1 MDALRVINA
10 SKAFS
15 KGILKCTMIVVI
27 PIEPTLVV
35 TTRSPVVTELLTN
48 AAFSFHSDHTPRA
61 MPPSF
66 LVSNRDWWILRWIKL
81 HIRVTWEFNS
91 VAFENICGGDEI
103 CCEEPRFV
111 VDRPFGSTHVAW
123 FLLFFIISFTISF

>member
-15 KGILKCTMIVVI
+15 KDSLKWTMIAVI

-35 TTRSPVVTELLTN
+35 ITRFTVVTALLTN
-48 AAFSFHSDHTPRA
+48 AASASHSNTTSATP
-61 MPPSF
+61 PPF

-103 CCEEPRFV
+103 CCEEPWFV
-111 VDRPFGSTHVAW
+111 VDRPFGATHVDV
-123 FLLFFIISFTISF
+123 LLFFIISFTISF

>member
-15 KGILKCTMIVVI
+15 KDSLKWTMIVVI
-27 PIEPTLVV
+27 PFEPTLVV
-35 TTRSPVVTELLTN
+35 ITSSSAVTDLLTN
-48 AAFSFHSDHTPRA
+48 PASCPAGDHAPHTTP
-61 MPPSF
+61 PPF

-103 CCEEPRFV
+103 CCEEPWFV
-111 VDRPFGSTHVAW
+111 VDRPLSSTEVVR
-123 FLLFFIISFTISF
+123 LLFFIISFTISF

>member
-1 MDALRVINA
+1 M
-10 SKAFS
+10 S
-15 KGILKCTMIVVI
+15 GVI

-35 TTRSPVVTELLTN
+35 TTRFPVVTALLTN
-48 AAFSFHSDHTPRA
+48 AASAYPANTTRA

-66 LVSNRDWWILRWIKL
+66 LVSNRDWWILRWIRL
-81 HIRVTWEFNS
+81 HNRVTWEFNS

-111 VDRPFGSTHVAW
+111 VDRPFLLFSAVVGERNI
-123 FLLFFIISFTISF
+123 FLLRVINFPYF

>member
-15 KGILKCTMIVVI
+15 KDSLKWIMIVVI

-35 TTRSPVVTELLTN
+35 ITSSSAVTDLLTN
-48 AAFSFHSDHTPRA
+48 PASCRASNHTPRA

-111 VDRPFGSTHVAW
+111 VDRPFGSTHVVR
-123 FLLFFIISFTISF
+123 LLFFIISFTISF

>member
-1 MDALRVINA
+1 M
-10 SKAFS
+10 
-15 KGILKCTMIVVI
+15 GGVI

-35 TTRSPVVTELLTN
+35 TTRFPVVTALLTN
-48 AAFSFHSDHTPRA
+48 AASAYPANTTRA

-103 CCEEPRFV
+103 CCEEPWFV
-111 VDRPFGSTHVAW
+111 VDRPFGATHVDV
-123 FLLFFIISFTISF
+123 LLLLPPVLHH